1 MADEEG
7 EIRRMAEIA
16 DAINAILDAEPN
28 AAVGDTP
35 ADAATRTAS
44 DSVDDVTPVDSP
56 ATEDQTSDDQTSE
69 DQTSETDE
77 TSISDVV
84 AANDLDAAIAAEFSP
99 DTGSP
104 AEASED
110 VADGPLGPV
119 PDLSLSEDAPVNRA
133 INQDVLAGSEM
144 ADLSIRMQD
153 TLAEIRQQANQAW
166 AGADDL
172 LAEMEAARAAL
183 VADIR
188 GQIHSISEATQKR
201 RDVIMA
207 ELSELENQSKMARD
221 EMEIMLVK
229 FETSLAD
236 LQRRYFANAES
247 EKERLGRY
255 REFLQF
261 LLDERGM

>member
-35 ADAATRTAS
+35 AQAAPQTTTD
-44 DSVDDVTPVDSP
+44 DSTETP
-56 ATEDQTSDDQTSE
+56 ATDAPIAEDDNGE
-69 DQTSETDE
+69 AETHDAPV
-77 TSISDVV
+77 SDVV
-84 AANDLDAAIAAEFSP
+84 AADDLDAAIAAEFS
-99 DTGSP
+99 
-104 AEASED
+104 SED
-110 VADGPLGPV
+110 SGLGDAPDDNPFGPA
-119 PDLSLSEDAPVNRA
+119 PDLSLSEDMPSEPIVNKA
-133 INQDVLAGSEM
+133 INQDVMAGSEM

-172 LAEMEAARAAL
+172 LADMEAARGAL

-188 GQIHSISEATQKR
+188 SQIQSISDATQKR

-207 ELSELENQSKMARD
+207 ELSELENQSKLARD

-229 FETSLAD
+229 FETSLSD

-261 LLDERGM
+261 LLDERGL

>member
-35 ADAATRTAS
+35 ADAAVQTTS
-44 DSVDDVTPVDSP
+44 NSMDDVTPVDSP
-56 ATEDQTSDDQTSE
+56 ATET
-69 DQTSETDE
+69 QTSETDE
-77 TSISDVV
+77 TPISDVV
-84 AANDLDAAIAAEFSP
+84 AADDLDAAIAAEFSP

-110 VADGPLGPV
+110 VADGPFGPV
-119 PDLSLSEDAPVNRA
+119 PDLSLSEDAPVNKA

-188 GQIHSISEATQKR
+188 SQIQSISEATQKR
-201 RDVIMA
+201 RDVIMG
-207 ELSELENQSKMARD
+207 ELGELENQSKLARD

>member
-56 ATEDQTSDDQTSE
+56 ATE

>member
-56 ATEDQTSDDQTSE
+56 ATEDQTS
-69 DQTSETDE
+69 ETDE

-110 VADGPLGPV
+110 VADGPFGPV
-119 PDLSLSEDAPVNRA
+119 PDLSLSEDAPVNKA